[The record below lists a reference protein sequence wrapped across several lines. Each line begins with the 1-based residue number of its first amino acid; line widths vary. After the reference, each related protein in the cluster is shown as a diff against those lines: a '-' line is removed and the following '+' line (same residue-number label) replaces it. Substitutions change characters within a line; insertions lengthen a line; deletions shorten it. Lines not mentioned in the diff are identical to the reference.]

1 MRKVAVLGAAL
12 VAVVGALLAPGSG
25 GAAPVAAGADV
36 RAADVGVADAPTA
49 QELLAALGSCAQVS
63 NGTYRTDE
71 EAGRTIPVCDKDGAV
86 WWQADMD
93 IDCDGV
99 RTTQCNEDTDCCF
112 LPDTA
117 FHTSDDQPLNAAELP
132 FVVVPSPSGTW
143 DYRQF
148 GIQGGGA
155 VAIIFDGQVEYAVV
169 GDTGPTAIIGEA
181 SYRAAADLGIDP
193 DPSTGGTDSGVTYIF
208 FKDSRVSPIES
219 HDQAV
224 STGQTLA
231 RQFVDNN

>member
-1 MRKVAVLGAAL
+1 MKRAAVLVAAL
-12 VAVVGALLAPGSG
+12 VAVAAALLAPGNG
-25 GAAPVAAGADV
+25 VAAPATSAAP
-36 RAADVGVADAPTA
+36 AAAPTA
-49 QELLAALGSCAQVS
+49 QELLAKVTTCTQIS

-71 EAGRTIPVCDKDGAV
+71 ETSRTVPVCDKNGAV
-86 WWQADMD
+86 YWKADMD

-112 LPDTA
+112 YPDTA
-117 FHTSDDQPLNAAELP
+117 FHTSTDQPLNAAQLP
-132 FVVVPSPSGTW
+132 FVVVPSPSSTW
-143 DYRQF
+143 DYRNY
-148 GIQGGGA
+148 GIRGGGA
-155 VAIIFDGQVEYAVV
+155 VAIIYGNKVEYAVV

-208 FKDSRVSPIES
+208 FKNSRVSPIEN
-219 HDQAV
+219 HNNAV
-224 STGQTLA
+224 TTGQQLA